1 MEALLD
7 EVEALLDEVG
17 ALLEEVEE
25 KVEMVNGE
33 EEGEWCGPQQGL
45 GGKRKVDRAFQC
57 L

>member
-7 EVEALLDEVG
+7 EVEENV
-17 ALLEEVEE
+17 
-25 KVEMVNGE
+25 KMVNGE
-33 EEGEWCGPQQGL
+33 EEGERYGPQQGL

>member
-1 MEALLD
+1 MLDEEEALLD
-7 EVEALLDEVG
+7 EVEALLH
-17 ALLEEVEE
+17 EVEA
-25 KVEMVNGE
+25 KVKMVKGE